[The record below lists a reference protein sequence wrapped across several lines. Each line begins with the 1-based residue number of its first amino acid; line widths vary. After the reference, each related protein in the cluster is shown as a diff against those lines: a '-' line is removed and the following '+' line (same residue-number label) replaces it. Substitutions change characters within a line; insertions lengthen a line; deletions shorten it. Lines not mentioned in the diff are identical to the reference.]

1 MRDELDEGDQILVK
15 VLALEGNKI
24 KLSRRA
30 ILKEQREKLK
40 SEAKAQSLNRFLRK
54 GRETGADQAPAF
66 FDLWGVTL
74 IKLKRDL
81 LRRC

>member
-40 SEAKAQSLNRFLRK
+40 SGTGLPSRRAGIPPFLC
-54 GRETGADQAPAF
+54 
-66 FDLWGVTL
+66 L
-74 IKLKRDL
+74 
-81 LRRC
+81 

>member
-1 MRDELDEGDQILVK
+1 VRDELDEGDQILVK

-40 SEAKAQSLNRFLRK
+40 SGTGLPSRRAGIPPFLC
-54 GRETGADQAPAF
+54 
-66 FDLWGVTL
+66 L
-74 IKLKRDL
+74 
-81 LRRC
+81 